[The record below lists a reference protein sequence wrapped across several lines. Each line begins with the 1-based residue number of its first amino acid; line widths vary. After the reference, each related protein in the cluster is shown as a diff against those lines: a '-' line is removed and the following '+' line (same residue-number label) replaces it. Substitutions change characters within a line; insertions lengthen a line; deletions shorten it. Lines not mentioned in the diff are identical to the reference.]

1 MIGPQPPH
9 TVGKL
14 FDRAITFAVRDAP
27 MLLTISAVGIAP
39 ILALDLINVA
49 VNSSVANASGLIR
62 FVGIAELVLLIP
74 VLLTLVW
81 SWLAIAVAVDAISRG
96 ERATIV
102 GAFRESLVTLIS
114 AAAAGLRYVPAFLFF
129 GIVAILCLYGILS
142 GMTQYVVLGA
152 LGCIALLVPYSVAI
166 SAATVAMFHRVL
178 RSHHPGSEHFEGGT
192 AVTSFTAR
200 NVLAA
205 VCGVGITY
213 VGYYAVEI
221 AFFFGSQ
228 WIHSPP
234 YVEGLVEL
242 LVFLVANVLS
252 AAFFT
257 LFYQDLL
264 AESVGADLL
273 RDAARLRE
281 EHASA
286 MQ

>member
-1 MIGPQPPH
+1 MIGAQPYS
-9 TVGKL
+9 VGRL
-14 FDRAITFAVRDAP
+14 FDRAITIAVRNAP
-27 MLLTISAVGIAP
+27 LLLLLSAAGVAPLSAWGMISA
-39 ILALDLINVA
+39 A
-49 VNSSVANASGLIR
+49 VNRGAANPNGWAFFMSM
-62 FVGIAELVLLIP
+62 AMLVLLIP
-74 VLLTLVW
+74 LLLLCVW
-81 SWLAIAVAVDAISRG
+81 SWLAVAVAVDAISRG
-96 ERATIV
+96 EQPTAIRAL
-102 GAFRESLVTLIS
+102 RESLGALASSIGV
-114 AAAAGLRYVPAFLFF
+114 GLRYVPGFVGF
-129 GIVAILCLYGILS
+129 GIVATLCLSGIMS
-142 GMTQYVVLGA
+142 GITPYVVLGA

-213 VGYYAVEI
+213 TGYYAVQF
-221 AFFFGSQ
+221 AFLFGSQ
-228 WIHSPP
+228 WIHVPA
-234 YVEGLVEL
+234 YVEDFAQLAVI
-242 LVFLVANVLS
+242 LVANVVS

-281 EHASA
+281 EQASA
-286 MQ
+286 AQ